1 MIGTFATPRRAWRNG
16 GVPVRIR
23 SRRQV
28 FAGRVLMI
36 GCGSVGQTVLPLL
49 IRELALDPDRIAVLA
64 ADGRGREI
72 ATALGV
78 GFEIAPLTGDNL
90 VPLLGS
96 RLHAGD
102 FLLNLSVEVSSLELL
117 RFAAARG
124 VLYLDTGIEPWP
136 GGYTDPDLSPAERS
150 SQAFRTRALALR
162 EALGPGS
169 PTAVIC
175 QGANPGLVS
184 QLLKAGVLELA
195 RAVGHETVVPDAAT
209 GWAQLFQALRIRT
222 IQISEH
228 DSQVSRTPKAAGEFV
243 ATWSV
248 DGFLGEGAQP
258 AELGWG
264 TAEGPLPPDGHRAPG
279 DGPGIYL
286 TRPGVDVRVR
296 SWAPEAGPFIGYLI
310 THMESLSIADH
321 LTLRSAGG
329 IVYRPTVHYAYH
341 PCPDAVLSVHEL
353 IGRGFEPQ
361 PRQRVLAHEIVSG
374 QDELGVLLAGHPNG
388 AFWYGSQLT
397 IDAARRIVPHGNAT
411 SLQVAAGILGGMAAA
426 IARPAEGLIEPEQ
439 LDFARVLA
447 VAAPFL
453 GRIVGVWCDWSPLVG
468 RGRLFP
474 ERLDHADPWRFS
486 NVRVA

>member
-1 MIGTFATPRRAWRNG
+1 VPIGFQRPH
-16 GVPVRIR
+16 
-23 SRRQV
+23 

-36 GCGSVGQTVLPLL
+36 GCGSIGQTVLPLL
-49 IRELALDPDRIAVLA
+49 VRELGIDPGRVAVLA
-64 ADGRGREI
+64 ADGRGEEI
-72 ATALGV
+72 AAALGV
-78 GFEIAPLTGDNL
+78 RFEIAPLTRANL
-90 VPLLGS
+90 ASQLDS
-96 RLHAGD
+96 RLEAGD
-102 FLLNLSVEVSSLELL
+102 FLLNLSVEVSSLELV

-136 GGYTDPDLSPAERS
+136 GGYTDPELSPAERS
-150 SQAFRTRALALR
+150 NQAFRSRALALR
-162 EALGPGS
+162 EELGPGA

-184 QLLKAGVLELA
+184 QLLKAAALELA
-195 RAVGHETVVPDAAT
+195 RTLRQETAAPVLADD
-209 GWAQLFQALRIRT
+209 WARLFRDLQVRT
-222 IQISEH
+222 IQISEY
-228 DSQVSRTPKAAGEFV
+228 DSQVSRTPKSAGEFV

-264 TAEGPLPPDGHRAPG
+264 TAEGSLPPDGHRAPG
-279 DGPGIYL
+279 EGPGIYL
-286 TRPGVDVRVR
+286 LRPGMDVRVR
-296 SWAPEAGPFIGYLI
+296 SWAPAAGPFVGYLI

-321 LTLRSAGG
+321 LTLRSEGR

-361 PRQRVLAHEIVSG
+361 PRQRVLAHDIVSG
-374 QDELGVLLAGHPNG
+374 QDELGVLLAGHPSG
-388 AFWYGSQLT
+388 AFWYGSQLS
-397 IDAARRIVPHGNAT
+397 IDEARRIVPHGNAT

-426 IARPAEGLIEPEQ
+426 IARPAEGLLEPEQ

-453 GRIVGVWCDWSPLVG
+453 GRIVGVRCDWSPLVG

-474 ERLDHADPWRFS
+474 ERLDHSDPWRFS